1 MAERYD
7 LTVLGAGPGGYVA
20 AIRGAQLGLKVA
32 LVEKADV
39 GGVCL
44 NWGCI
49 PTKALLRSAEVLA
62 VCRSAEEFGVS
73 VGAAEPAIDAIFDRK
88 DTIVARLRS
97 EVEKLL
103 KKRSVEIIRG
113 EGVLRAPG
121 AVEVVGADA
130 RATVES
136 DRVIVATGSKP
147 LVPGSFPYDGRHV
160 VTSRDVLAM
169 RRLPD
174 SVLVVGAGAVGC
186 EFAGLYAALGLR
198 VTLVEMLAEI
208 LPGEDPSAAR
218 LLRTVLRRQGID
230 VRAGT
235 KVEKMTVGSG
245 GTVTVDLEGS
255 EGVETD
261 LVLLAMGRRPVSAEA
276 GLAELGVEVERG
288 AVRVNERMETSLPGV
303 YAIGDLVGGW
313 LLAHVASRE
322 GIVAASQAAGKDVT
336 MDYRAVPRCTF
347 TRPEI
352 ASVGVT
358 EAEAKERGLSIDVG
372 RFPMAASGK
381 AQALGDAVGF
391 VKVLSDSAT
400 GTVVGGVI
408 AGPHASDLI
417 HEIALAV
424 EAEIGVDRLANM
436 IHAHPTL
443 AETVMEASEAVHGL
457 SVHSL

>member
-1 MAERYD
+1 MAGRYD
-7 LTVLGAGPGGYVA
+7 LTVLGGGPGGYVA
-20 AIRGAQLGLKVA
+20 AIRAAQLGLNVA

-49 PTKALLRSAEVLA
+49 PTKALLRSAEVLE
-62 VCRSAEEFGVS
+62 VCRNAGEFGVS
-73 VGAAEPAIDAIFDRK
+73 AGSAAPDTGAIFDRK
-88 DTIVARLRS
+88 DAVVARLRA

-103 KKRSVEIIRG
+103 KRRNVEILRG

-121 AVEVVGADA
+121 AVEVAA
-130 RATVES
+130 SNTRATIES
-136 DRVIVATGSKP
+136 DRVIVATGSRP
-147 LVPGSFPYDGRHV
+147 LVPGSFPYDGRRV

-169 RRLPD
+169 RTLPD
-174 SVLVVGAGAVGC
+174 RVLIVGAGAVGC

-198 VTLVEMLAEI
+198 VTLVEMLPEI

-218 LLRTVLRRQGID
+218 LLRTILKKRGID

-235 KVEKMTVGSG
+235 KVEKITIGQG
-245 GTVTVDLEGS
+245 GTVTVDFEES

-261 LVLLAMGRRPVSAEA
+261 LVLLAMGRRPLASEA
-276 GLAELGVEVERG
+276 GLADLGVEVERG
-288 AVRVNERMETSLPGV
+288 AVKVNEGMETSLPGV

-322 GIVAASQAAGKDVT
+322 GIVAASRAAGKDLA

-347 TRPEI
+347 TRPEV
-352 ASVGVT
+352 ASVGLT

-372 RFPMAASGK
+372 RFPMGASGR
-381 AQALGDAVGF
+381 AQAMGEAVGF
-391 VKVLSDSAT
+391 VKVFSESAT
-400 GTVVGGVI
+400 GVVVGGVI

-424 EAEIGVDRLANM
+424 EARIEVDRLAGM

-443 AETVMEASEAVHGL
+443 AETVMEASEAVLGL

>member
-1 MAERYD
+1 MADRYD
-7 LTVLGAGPGGYVA
+7 LTVLGGGPGGYVA
-20 AIRGAQLGLKVA
+20 AIRGAQLGLRVA
-32 LVEKADV
+32 LVEKGDL

-49 PTKALLRSAEVLA
+49 PTKVLLRSAAVLTT
-62 VCRSAEEFGVS
+62 CRGAEEFGVS
-73 VGAAEPAIDAIFDRK
+73 AGPATFRLDAMFDRK
-88 DTIVARLRS
+88 DSIVAKLRG

-103 KKRSVEIIRG
+103 KRRDVEVVRG

-121 AVEVVGADA
+121 AVEVAGSDG
-130 RATVES
+130 RRTIES

-160 VTSRDVLAM
+160 ATSRDVLAA
-169 RRLPD
+169 RELPE
-174 SVLVVGAGAVGC
+174 SVVVVGAGAVGC

-198 VTLVEMLAEI
+198 VTLVEMLPEI
-208 LPGEDPSAAR
+208 LPGEDASAAR
-218 LLRTVLRRQGID
+218 LLRTAFKRQGVD

-235 KVEKMTVGSG
+235 KVQGIDIGQG
-245 GTVTVDLEGS
+245 GKVTVSLEG
-255 EGVETD
+255 GDAVETG

-276 GLAELGVEVERG
+276 GLAELGVAVERG
-288 AVRVNERMETSLPGV
+288 AVQVNDRLETSVDGM

-322 GIVAASQAAGKDVT
+322 GIVAASQAAGKDVR

-352 ASVGVT
+352 ASVGLT
-358 EAEAKERGLSIDVG
+358 EAEAKESGLAIDVG

-381 AQALGDAVGF
+381 ANAEGEVLGF
-391 VKVLSDSAT
+391 TKVLSDAST
-400 GTVVGGVI
+400 GRVVGGVI

-424 EAEIGVDRLANM
+424 EVGVDVDRLGNM

-443 AETVMEASEAVHGL
+443 AETVMEASEAVRGL